1 MEGDKVAW
9 VVLGIERLNRTK
21 PRICTRGKGLAFDIN
36 YEVPT
41 WNQIYDLLMSQAQ
54 KIRNQNYQPDIIV
67 GIARGGLVPA
77 RILADL
83 LETPQLG
90 FMQVEFYVDL
100 NQTKSEPT
108 LKQPLTTNVAGKKVL
123 LVDDIADTGKSLKLA
138 QTHLQTQGAN
148 QTKTATLYNKPQS
161 ITTPDF
167 YEKQTSNWI
176 VFPWDTKET
185 LRKII
190 QKNPGK
196 RIQNQEIAKLVKAGL
211 PKQLTEKLLKDM

>member
-1 MEGDKVAW
+1 
-9 VVLGIERLNRTK
+9 
-21 PRICTRGKGLAFDIN
+21 LAFDIN

-41 WNQIYDLLMSQAQ
+41 WNQIYDLLLCQAQ
-54 KIRNQNYQPDIIV
+54 KIQSQNYQPDIIV

-108 LKQPLTTNVAGKKVL
+108 LKQPLTANVAGKKVL
-123 LVDDIADTGKSLKLA
+123 LVDDIADTGESLKLA
-138 QTHLQTQGAN
+138 QTHLQTQGIN
-148 QTKTATLYNKPQS
+148 QIKTATLYHKPQS
-161 ITTPDF
+161 TTTPDF
-167 YEKQTSNWI
+167 YEKQTSNWV